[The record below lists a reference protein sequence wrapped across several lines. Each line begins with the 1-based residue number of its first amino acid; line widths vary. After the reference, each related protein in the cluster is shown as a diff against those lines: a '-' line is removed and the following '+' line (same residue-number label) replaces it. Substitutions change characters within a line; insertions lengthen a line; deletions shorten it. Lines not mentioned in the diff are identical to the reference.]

1 MPSHSQYDVAIVGA
15 SIAGCTAA
23 IFFGRAGAH
32 VALIERD
39 RDPEGYKKLCTHF
52 IQASATPTLERLGLA
67 KAIEEAG
74 GVRNDVEIFTKW
86 GWIVAPPEQTI
97 RRPAYGYNIRRSTLD
112 PMLRKAAA
120 ETVGVEFL
128 PGFSARELL
137 VDQGRICGV
146 SAQGEGDAKL
156 EIEAKLVVGADGRNS
171 RVAELAGLPAK
182 ETPNRRIG
190 YFAHYRNLPLASGRR
205 SQLWFMDPDIAYTFP
220 NDDGVTLVTAM
231 PPRAKAQEWKTDP
244 EAAMMRL
251 FESLPRAPSLA
262 QAQRVS
268 PFMGVIEHP
277 NLHRSASKPGLALIG
292 DAALSIDPLWGVG
305 CGWAL
310 QSAEWLT
317 DAVGRTWTTSPTDL
331 DRGLSA
337 YAKRHRSELAGHQF
351 LIEDFSTG
359 RPFNFV
365 ERLTFSAAARDPVCA
380 DTFSAFGSRCIGV
393 GRFLR
398 PDSLARA
405 MWVNARHALS
415 ATQIQ
420 PSRQI

>member
-15 SIAGCTAA
+15 SIAGCAA
-23 IFFGRAGAH
+23 AMFFGRAGAR

-39 RDPEGYKKLCTHF
+39 RDPSGYKKLCTHF

-67 KAIEEAG
+67 GAIEEAG
-74 GVRNDVEIFTKW
+74 GVRNDIEVFTRW
-86 GWIVAPPEQTI
+86 GWIVAPSQQTI

-112 PMLRKAAA
+112 PILRKAAA
-120 ETVGVEFL
+120 QTAGVEFL
-128 PGFSARELL
+128 PGFSVRELL
-137 VDQGRICGV
+137 VDQERICGV

-156 EIEAKLVVGADGRNS
+156 DIEAKLVVGADGRNS

-182 ETPNRRIG
+182 ETPNNRVG
-190 YFAHYRNLPLASGRR
+190 YFAHYRNLPLASGTR
-205 SQLWFMDPDIAYTFP
+205 SQLWFLEPDIAYTFP

-231 PPRAKAQEWKTDP
+231 PARAKALEWKTDP
-244 EAAMMRL
+244 EAAMIRL
-251 FESLPRAPSLA
+251 FESLPSAPSLA

-268 PFMGVIEHP
+268 PYMGVVEYP
-277 NLHRSASKPGLALIG
+277 NLHRSVSKPGLALIG

-310 QSAEWLT
+310 QSAEWLA
-317 DAVGRTWTTSPTDL
+317 DAVGRKWTSPLDL

-337 YAKRHRSELAGHQF
+337 YAKRHRSELAGHRF

-380 DTFSAFGSRCIGV
+380 DIFSAFGTRSIGV

-398 PDSLARA
+398 PDALARA
-405 MWVNARHALS
+405 LWVNACHALG
-415 ATQIQ
+415 AAQMQ
-420 PSRQI
+420 PRYQ